1 MSSRFPSPVARF
13 HRIHSLGQSL
23 QVPARYQ
30 APCLDKKSITIP
42 MQEDGASA
50 YQQRREAWDPTKKG
64 DHSSGARGGERKS
77 NERLGV
83 RLRSCDSVLLKEVK
97 QDIDKTLGQAH
108 ICGKNK
114 GVVQVEKFM
123 IWRASLTP

>member
-1 MSSRFPSPVARF
+1 MPTSRDGRHGIPQRKETTAQ
-13 HRIHSLGQSL
+13 GQ
-23 QVPARYQ
+23 
-30 APCLDKKSITIP
+30 
-42 MQEDGASA
+42 
-50 YQQRREAWDPTKKG
+50 
-64 DHSSGARGGERKS
+64 RGGERKS